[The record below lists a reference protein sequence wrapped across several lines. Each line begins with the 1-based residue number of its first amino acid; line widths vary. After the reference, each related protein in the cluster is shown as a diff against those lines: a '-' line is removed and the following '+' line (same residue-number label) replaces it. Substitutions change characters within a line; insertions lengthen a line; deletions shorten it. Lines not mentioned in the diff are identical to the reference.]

1 MDLVV
6 GLVVD
11 LMVGFLGLAMYLL
24 PRWLLLLPKP
34 APALPRSSF
43 LNAIISMDGW
53 CSVELRKIGVGM
65 VIVGMDTVRTYLHK
79 ADKVVHTFSYLVGLC
94 NTEVV
99 RFYLVPPKYISTYL
113 HVSR

>member
-1 MDLVV
+1 MGGFGGGFGGGLFGLGYFQGCLSQLSRGPPSLVV
-6 GLVVD
+6 ALLQYLQGTTMVLSRGL
-11 LMVGFLGLAMYLL
+11 LNCEKLG
-24 PRWLLLLPKP
+24 
-34 APALPRSSF
+34 
-43 LNAIISMDGW
+43 G
-53 CSVELRKIGVGM
+53 
-65 VIVGMDTVRTYLHK
+65 VIVGMDEYSRLYLHK